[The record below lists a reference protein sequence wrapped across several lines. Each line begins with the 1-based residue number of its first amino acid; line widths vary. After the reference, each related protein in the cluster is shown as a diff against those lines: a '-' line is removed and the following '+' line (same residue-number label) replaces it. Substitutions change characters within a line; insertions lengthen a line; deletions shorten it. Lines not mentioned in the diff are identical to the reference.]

1 MINEHWCQA
10 TAALQAWRASGAQHP
25 RAWFGLCAASRFR
38 LLPVHTALR
47 LSHADAVSAANPGTT
62 PACTTT
68 RRTKAAPHRCS
79 VCRQA
84 WLNASRGPTRPAD
97 AAAQV
102 SPLPRRCSVCARGN
116 QRCRESRTVDDAG
129 QQEVG
134 AGANA
139 TLGSSVPAQALTLA
153 TMTGSSTMRS
163 GSAPKRSASG
173 PAPVDSV
180 RQPHGPSG
188 VRKPLHETAARQAFA
203 VIDRYVRRTATL
215 PLRHGVVCS
224 ATAHMSF
231 RASFACSS
239 REWDACVSCQQR
251 PRPDHMLPDA
261 LSAQ

>member
-1 MINEHWCQA
+1 MSTGARQPLHCKRGGQA
-10 TAALQAWRASGAQHP
+10 GHNTASCLVRAVCGVAVAAVASAHRAAPQP
-25 RAWFGLCAASRFR
+25 RRCS
-38 LLPVHTALR
+38 
-47 LSHADAVSAANPGTT
+47 VSSQR
-62 PACTTT
+62 TT

-188 VRKPLHETAARQAFA
+188 SGSPCRRPPRAR
-203 VIDRYVRRTATL
+203 
-215 PLRHGVVCS
+215 P
-224 ATAHMSF
+224 
-231 RASFACSS
+231 S
-239 REWDACVSCQQR
+239 R
-251 PRPDHMLPDA
+251 
-261 LSAQ
+261 